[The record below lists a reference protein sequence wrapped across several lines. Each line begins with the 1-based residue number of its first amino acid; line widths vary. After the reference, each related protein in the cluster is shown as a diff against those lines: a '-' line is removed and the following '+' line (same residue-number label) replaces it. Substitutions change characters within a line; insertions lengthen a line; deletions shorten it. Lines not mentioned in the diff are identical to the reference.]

1 MRAEASREI
10 PASRD
15 QLWGFLAE
23 PYHLSDWWPGVAAVR
38 PDRRGLMPGAR
49 WELTGPSQPTLFH
62 SANARGM
69 LVVGRVDPYERV
81 TWTLLDQRLE
91 VEVRLTT
98 MAPDRTRVTV
108 AIEGPW
114 RPEVLGRPRSLPRKA
129 VARLHAL
136 VQTAASL

>member
-10 PASRD
+10 PASRN
-15 QLWGFLAE
+15 QLWSFLAE

-49 WELTGPSQPTLFH
+49 WELTGSPTPTLFRG
-62 SANARGM
+62 AGARGM
-69 LVVGRVDPYERV
+69 LVVGRVEPYERV
-81 TWTLLDQRLE
+81 TWSLLEERLE
-91 VEVRLTT
+91 VEVRLTAL
-98 MAPDRTRVTV
+98 APERTRVTV
-108 AIEGPW
+108 AVQGPW
-114 RPEVLGRPRSLPRKA
+114 RPEMFGRPRSLPRNA

>member
-1 MRAEASREI
+1 MRAEASRDI

-23 PYHLSDWWPGVAAVR
+23 PYHLSDWWPGVAAVH

-62 SANARGM
+62 GANPRGM

-81 TWTLLDQRLE
+81 TWSLLDQRLE

-98 MAPDRTRVTV
+98 LAPERTRVTV

-136 VQTAASL
+136 VQTAAGL

>member
-23 PYHLSDWWPGVAAVR
+23 PYHLSDWWPGIAAVR

-49 WELTGPSQPTLFH
+49 WELAGPSQPTLFH
-62 SANARGM
+62 SANARAM
-69 LVVGRVDPYERV
+69 LVVGRVEPYERV

-114 RPEVLGRPRSLPRKA
+114 RPEVLGRPRSLPSKA